1 MKKFELGNQYFNNV
15 INDSNSY
22 LSFLLITSDIFVDH
36 DVFLVNR
43 FEQRQNSPKSKT
55 PFIKVTYF
63 YIKPN
68 C

>member
-15 INDSNSY
+15 INGSNSY

-55 PFIKVTYF
+55 PL
-63 YIKPN
+63 
-68 C
+68 